1 MTFYPEDENDS
12 SSDSNTSS
20 SESSGTEDNG
30 QGDFPSAED
39 QKKVAHKITAN
50 KQRNKNW
57 SKKRRVTEQKA
68 IEEHVTNLPPESGTA
83 TFHMKVSKLDL
94 FPQITAETKKR
105 KLQRKA
111 AKAHQKKNGG
121 PKLAKDPIIARP
133 PTNDEIAS
141 ARLIVKD
148 RSQFRLF
155 DHGHVRIFDK
165 KLTKE
170 KKKQIIA
177 DITFTDLN
185 TISAQKRENLD
196 FLLKFLETSKKF
208 VNHVGSKGRSCGGYM
223 WAIGWRKSMTR
234 LEIVGRYVNREA
246 IKKNQAEFRKHIHD
260 SFKAS
265 EILWELFFKIG
276 NVALEANH
284 QFMTEHHLPCF
295 AAPELQTQT
304 EASSLPNSKKSFSTN
319 LTFTSNGFFN
329 HPHKDDRDDERLPF
343 AFLLSLP
350 SFKSEGKLAF
360 DSDGYDV
367 KEDDFFPKTLST
379 WNPQT

>member
-1 MTFYPEDENDS
+1 
-12 SSDSNTSS
+12 
-20 SESSGTEDNG
+20 
-30 QGDFPSAED
+30 
-39 QKKVAHKITAN
+39 
-50 KQRNKNW
+50 
-57 SKKRRVTEQKA
+57 
-68 IEEHVTNLPPESGTA
+68 
-83 TFHMKVSKLDL
+83 MKVSKLDL

-121 PKLAKDPIIARP
+121 PKLAKDPIIACP

-155 DHGHVRIFDK
+155 DHGHVCIFDK

-234 LEIVGRYVNREA
+234 LEIVGRYANREA

-367 KEDDFFPKTLST
+367 KEGQFVFPQCGFGIDFKPNTMVQMIFSPRLYQHGTLKPEETGNFTRVGMSLQIARKIT
-379 WNPQT
+379 NILDRVLAEEFVNTKEVHHVGDVPYILKKVKK